1 MRMLILILA
10 TLTALALSIYDGP
23 DPRCLQTMTQGEV
36 CPIVTDDPEPVG
48 VIMDDGS
55 PF

>member
-1 MRMLILILA
+1 MRMLILILVA
-10 TLTALALSIYDGP
+10 LIALALSIYDGP
-23 DPRCLQTMTQGEV
+23 DPRCLQTMTQGPV
-36 CPIVTDDPEPVG
+36 CQIVTDDPEPVK